1 MIFRLNNLNIF
12 IFEEETEF
20 NDVIHHRT
28 YPDEQDSFE
37 LLISNEVD
45 VEELVGPYI
54 RLSLAGLADK
64 IIVKNEGQCIGSQS

>member
-20 NDVIHHRT
+20 NDVIDHRT

-45 VEELVGPYI
+45 VEELVGGT
-54 RLSLAGLADK
+54 LHS
-64 IIVKNEGQCIGSQS
+64 SQFGWASR